1 MKRLVQVIILL
12 LFSSAV
18 HAQNIVEHLGIIQTN
33 VDLSNRTVLGSVTIS
48 PTVPGKVIVRFD
60 GTCTSDPGDR
70 IILAAS
76 NTDNWGTNDGS
87 VSVEAVDSDVD
98 KRPFSH
104 TRVYEVSAG
113 DHTYNA
119 IGHNYVE
126 TEGDGIAS
134 VYGSLTVKFIPK
146 STILVDHKEISQTN
160 IDLTNERTVGRI
172 TINPPCPGKVIVHFD
187 GKCISDP
194 GDRIILAASNSN
206 SWSPNEGN
214 ANVEAISNDLNRNSF
229 SHSQVYDV
237 QAGSQTFY
245 AIAHNYVETAGD
257 GEASI
262 YGTLTV
268 EFLPIS
274 NAIIGHDGVRQ
285 TRIDLSSRVTV
296 GSVTIKPQEP
306 GMAIVR
312 FDGTCISSV
321 GDRIVLASSDT
332 DNWSPNDG
340 NVNFE
345 AASSMVPRNS
355 FSHTRAYR
363 VTAGLHTFNAIAHN
377 YVETD
382 GNGEAS
388 IYGNLTVEFIPGTT
402 VGIPTWDEDEL
413 LSFYPN
419 PTSGILQIDQPL
431 NFFTEKSI
439 SIQILDIQGRI
450 LQKINPDLVQGHI
463 DLSTYP
469 TGFYFLQFL
478 DRGNNTLSH
487 RKIQKQ

>member
-1 MKRLVQVIILL
+1 MKKLVPLIILL
-12 LFSSAV
+12 LLSSILY
-18 HAQNIVEHLGIIQTN
+18 AQNIVEHMGISQTN
-33 VDLSNRTVLGSVTIS
+33 VDLSNSTVLGSVNIS
-48 PTVPGKVIVRFD
+48 PTVSGKVIVRFD
-60 GTCTSDPGDR
+60 GTCVSDPGDR
-70 IILAAS
+70 IVLAAS
-76 NTDNWGTNDGS
+76 NTNSWSANDGS

-98 KRPFSH
+98 HRTFSH
-104 TRVYEVSAG
+104 TRVYDVSPG
-113 DHTYNA
+113 DYTYNA

-134 VYGSLTVKFIPK
+134 IYGSLTVKFIPR

-160 IDLTNERTVGRI
+160 IDLSNARTLGRI
-172 TINPPCPGKVIVHFD
+172 TINPPSPGKVIVRFD

-214 ANVEAISNDLNRNSF
+214 VGVEAISNDLNRNSF

-237 QAGSQTFY
+237 LAGSQTFY

-257 GEASI
+257 GEASV

-268 EFLPIS
+268 EFIPIS
-274 NAIIGHDGVRQ
+274 NAILGHAGVRQ
-285 TRIDLSSRVTV
+285 TRLDISSRVTV
-296 GSVTIKPQEP
+296 GSVTIKPEEA

-321 GDRIVLASSDT
+321 GDRIVLASSNT
-332 DNWSPNDG
+332 DNWTPNDG

-355 FSHTRAYR
+355 FSHTRVYP
-363 VTAGLHTFNAIAHN
+363 VSAGKHTFNAIAHN

-388 IYGNLTVEFIPGTT
+388 IYGNLTVEFVPATT
-402 VGIPTWDEDEL
+402 VGLKDWAEDEL

-419 PTSGILQIDQPL
+419 PTSGILQIDRPA
-431 NFFTEKSI
+431 NFFTEESI
-439 SIQILDIQGRI
+439 SIHILDIHGRV
-450 LQKINPDLVQGHI
+450 LQKITPAQVQDHI
-463 DLSTYP
+463 DLSAYP
-469 TGFYFLQFL
+469 TGLYFLQFL
-478 DRGNNTLSH
+478 DRGNKTLSH